1 MIDCLVLRETV
12 SIKVVSF
19 PSTRLLLSHRR
30 IHLDE
35 KPHACRYCDKRFR
48 HESTLRTHE
57 RTHTGERPYVCAACG
72 KRFIQNSNLT
82 LHMRTHTGDR
92 PYSCDTCGR
101 SFSSGSTLKSH
112 LLTHTGEKPYE
123 CRECGKRFVRKDMRA
138 HMRTHSG
145 ERPFSCGV
153 CTRRFLTAA
162 RLRDH
167 CRVHTGSRAGCARA
181 ASSPR
186 PGCAT
191 TAACTLVST
200 CTLLFL
206 ARFSCGVCTRRFL
219 TAARLRDHCRVHTGE
234 KPFECAQCSLKFGS
248 KSHLVKH
255 MKTHQVKRKRVP
267 YKPADQTTNI
277 HERKPEKETER
288 VELEHVRGEG
298 MDTKEVIQGMPD
310 VENVTEEIVIQE
322 SQADDPTPV
331 CLTTVKTAASHA
343 RSVNVVT
350 VEESGAGVRATAA
363 PAVDS
368 QVKLYQVDQSVVQIH
383 AAAGQ
388 LTISKYTTSK
398 LTANL

>member
-1 MIDCLVLRETV
+1 
-12 SIKVVSF
+12 
-19 PSTRLLLSHRR
+19 
-30 IHLDE
+30 
-35 KPHACRYCDKRFR
+35 
-48 HESTLRTHE
+48 
-57 RTHTGERPYVCAACG
+57 
-72 KRFIQNSNLT
+72 
-82 LHMRTHTGDR
+82 MRDR

-167 CRVHTGSRAGCARA
+167 CRVHTG
-181 ASSPR
+181 
-186 PGCAT
+186 
-191 TAACTLVST
+191 
-200 CTLLFL
+200 
-206 ARFSCGVCTRRFL
+206 
-219 TAARLRDHCRVHTGE
+219 E

-255 MKTHQVKRKRVP
+255 MKTHQVKRKHVP
-267 YKPADQTTNI
+267 YKPADQKTYI

-288 VELEHVRGEG
+288 VDLEYVSGEG
-298 MDTKEVIQGMPD
+298 MNTKEVVEGMPNVD
-310 VENVTEEIVIQE
+310 DVTEEIVIQE

-350 VEESGAGVRATAA
+350 VEESGAGVRAAAA